1 MVQMGRVHPR
11 APLCLRFELWGR
23 CTEEKVPFWRFFHP
37 PNEDR
42 HIAVLSNIGTI
53 TAERRSCGTS
63 GFIDVQGA
71 AAAKDVRQNHPNLI
85 LTFGPELGMM
95 LLLQKVLGI
104 EVLQDNW
111 RRTAR
116 CSGKT
121 LMRGMYTIQ
130 KT

>member
-1 MVQMGRVHPR
+1 M
-11 APLCLRFELWGR
+11 L
-23 CTEEKVPFWRFFHP
+23 
-37 PNEDR
+37 
-42 HIAVLSNIGTI
+42 
-53 TAERRSCGTS
+53 
-63 GFIDVQGA
+63 
-71 AAAKDVRQNHPNLI
+71 
-85 LTFGPELGMM
+85 

-130 KT
+130 KTRFYQHKSLELLVVLERRGEEKRGKGSRMKGKLR

>member
-1 MVQMGRVHPR
+1 MV
-11 APLCLRFELWGR
+11 ALSLRWAANG
-23 CTEEKVPFWRFFHP
+23 
-37 PNEDR
+37 
-42 HIAVLSNIGTI
+42 G
-53 TAERRSCGTS
+53 AERRSCGTI

-121 LMRGMYTIQ
+121 LMRGMYIIQ

>member
-1 MVQMGRVHPR
+1 MSALGRKRCALLWKVRCAAIHSSTKGWWRCRCAGR
-11 APLCLRFELWGR
+11 ANGW
-23 CTEEKVPFWRFFHP
+23 
-37 PNEDR
+37 
-42 HIAVLSNIGTI
+42 
-53 TAERRSCGTS
+53 AERRSCGAS
-63 GFIDVQGA
+63 GLIDVQGA

>member
-1 MVQMGRVHPR
+1 MG
-11 APLCLRFELWGR
+11 
-23 CTEEKVPFWRFFHP
+23 
-37 PNEDR
+37 
-42 HIAVLSNIGTI
+42 LS
-53 TAERRSCGTS
+53 CW
-63 GFIDVQGA
+63 
-71 AAAKDVRQNHPNLI
+71 L
-85 LTFGPELGMM
+85 LGMM

-121 LMRGMYTIQ
+121 LMRGMYIIQ